1 MYFTKIKYNS
11 IKTQKIHSLVYCSL
25 ASHLKQE
32 RPLFQINHLN
42 NNLHI
47 VSMYPPD
54 INNMKMF
61 MDIADVEIS
70 YYKDYL
76 CSITEGSKFRFTID
90 ALPTMKM
97 VNENRRCFISNPRM
111 QKIWFTKMA
120 NKYGFYFYSL
130 SHSLVNRKGK
140 YNISLRG
147 VTFSGCL
154 VVTDYIKFTRSL
166 LKGIGHGKAWGFG
179 LLQIEC
185 I

>member
-1 MYFTKIKYNS
+1 
-11 IKTQKIHSLVYCSL
+11 
-25 ASHLKQE
+25 
-32 RPLFQINHLN
+32 
-42 NNLHI
+42 
-47 VSMYPPD
+47 
-54 INNMKMF
+54 
-61 MDIADVEIS
+61 
-70 YYKDYL
+70 
-76 CSITEGSKFRFTID
+76 
-90 ALPTMKM
+90 MKM

-140 YNISLRG
+140 YNISLHG

-154 VVTDYIKFTRSL
+154 VVTDYIKFTRAL

-179 LLQIEC
+179 LLQIER